1 MVLPL
6 HTIDSLFKISC
17 QTITLCYAWKE
28 LPWSGVDEAEYG
40 PFLALDPLL
49 HQNHDTPQWMSIS
62 WKSVPWPTRLL
73 QLGLLRWDHPGWW
86 HTPGAHACTKDR
98 IGERQALKVRHWS
111 DMTKSQGMP
120 APRSSK
126 TSPSEHSIHCEW
138 VKDWSNPP
146 VEEIGRGQESLSYH
160 IVHRQVCY
168 STYYLPGSPMTSGSQ
183 NLTKHSLGAN
193 IDWHLTAGYQLDS
206 SLVTHHMVYCSICH
220 RMVVLSLEY
229 RRGNWGS
236 S

>member
-1 MVLPL
+1 MSNHYTVLCMEGVALVRGRWSWIWPISGFGPFIASKSWHPTMNVYILEISTMTNKTFAVRALEMGSSRMVL
-6 HTIDSLFKISC
+6 
-17 QTITLCYAWKE
+17 
-28 LPWSGVDEAEYG
+28 
-40 PFLALDPLL
+40 
-49 HQNHDTPQWMSIS
+49 
-62 WKSVPWPTRLL
+62 
-73 QLGLLRWDHPGWW
+73 WW